1 MMRCEIFAGGRR
13 RRGEIHSRRNGG
25 GGGGGRR
32 EGWKMSRRSKGKS
45 ARIERGL
52 MILVLWK
59 RMRTAA

>member
-13 RRGEIHSRRNGG
+13 RRGEIHSRRNGSG
-25 GGGGGRR
+25 AGGRR

-45 ARIERGL
+45 ARIEIGL

-59 RMRTAA
+59 MMRTAA